1 MSLDNLVWFERV
13 ENGKSDCKLKLTN
26 LGFSRC
32 YSRELG
38 EDDKRQDIEV
48 GLEIIENEL
57 NDRTNLIKR
66 KERTEQV

>member
-1 MSLDNLVWFERV
+1 
-13 ENGKSDCKLKLTN
+13 LTN

-48 GLEIIENEL
+48 GLENIENEL
-57 NDRTNLIKR
+57 NDRMNLIKR
-66 KERTEQV
+66 KERTEQVWQL